1 MVIYQL
7 QSIFRLGCYHFIRIA
22 LSMSIIGSITT
33 KYILPSICSFTMHN
47 IRCLSSISR
56 VEISGSTRFLF
67 GYGLYL
73 LLSLWIIY
81 IDISYLRV
89 SRLVFTPLKI
99 KILLKLLLMIPL
111 INTIINVQVT
121 FLFIYV
127 DWICLLTTYLLRLLL

>member
-1 MVIYQL
+1 MVVNEL

-22 LSMSIIGSITT
+22 LSMSVVRSITT
-33 KYILPSICSFTMHN
+33 KYILSSICCFTIHN
-47 IRCLSSISR
+47 IRCLSSFSRVKISR
-56 VEISGSTRFLF
+56 STRFLF
-67 GYGLYL
+67 VHGLNL

-81 IDISYLRV
+81 VDISYLRD

>member
-33 KYILPSICSFTMHN
+33 KYILSSICSFTMHN

-56 VEISGSTRFLF
+56 IKISGSTSFLF
-67 GYGLYL
+67 VYGLNL
-73 LLSLWIIY
+73 LLSLWITY

-127 DWICLLTTYLLRLLL
+127 NWICLLSTYLLRLLL